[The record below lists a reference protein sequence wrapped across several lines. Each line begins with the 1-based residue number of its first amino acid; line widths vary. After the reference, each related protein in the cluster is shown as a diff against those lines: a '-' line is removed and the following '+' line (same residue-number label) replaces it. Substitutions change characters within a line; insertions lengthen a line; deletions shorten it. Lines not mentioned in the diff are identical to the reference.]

1 MLLVIPIW
9 FFIMVTALCRRVDSF
24 APYGREAST
33 CKQRNTMISVVMRC
47 ETWIVQKAN
56 THKSQVKKHLRVYS
70 VVTFSI
76 LREANRSSPRP
87 SVNVAVIVQVLSL
100 AATSLENIFLGTGD
114 GAADEEEGL
123 LSDLVCDEEEQ
134 DESTEYFL
142 ATDTGSVAATKAVE
156 PIVTL
161 ELSET

>member
-1 MLLVIPIW
+1 
-9 FFIMVTALCRRVDSF
+9 MVVLNPGQRLPKFGRHF
-24 APYGREAST
+24 ARKY
-33 CKQRNTMISVVMRC
+33 
-47 ETWIVQKAN
+47 
-56 THKSQVKKHLRVYS
+56 
-70 VVTFSI
+70 
-76 LREANRSSPRP
+76 
-87 SVNVAVIVQVLSL
+87 
-100 AATSLENIFLGTGD
+100 FLGTGE

-142 ATDTGSVAATKAVE
+142 ATDTGSVAATETVE

>member
-1 MLLVIPIW
+1 MSVTLLVIPIW

-47 ETWIVQKAN
+47 ETWIVQKAI
-56 THKSQVKKHLRVYS
+56 THKSQAKKHLRVYS

-87 SVNVAVIVQVLSL
+87 SVNVAVIVQVLSRAYYL
-100 AATSLENIFLGTGD
+100 CHFRGQLNPYHYVEWKCIHPMSGGLDSWTETPEVWPPRRSKIFSWHGRG
-114 GAADEEEGL
+114 
-123 LSDLVCDEEEQ
+123 CRR
-134 DESTEYFL
+134 
-142 ATDTGSVAATKAVE
+142 
-156 PIVTL
+156 
-161 ELSET
+161 